1 MGIVYRLAARVVV
14 WLGPEENDSD
24 RAMTLIADLSDAS
37 KAPGAVE
44 QLKSPTDPPFP
55 PVFRLIL
62 RPWFDRLWIRQ
73 EIRLG
78 NSQSMVL
85 VGTQTLLWSQF
96 CPGLK
101 RLWLVMWQETSK
113 HTELILRLGS
123 LEGLLFAP
131 PFLDFSNLRQ
141 HCGRTLCRDPRDRI
155 YAVLSLLHGADRLEI
170 RPDYTRSVKQV
181 YLDVLRQ
188 HVCQSRDVGFLASC
202 EWLEEPSLPSWVPDF
217 KTRAKGLGEVLPEF
231 HRAHGLVFGSDTAV
245 LNGGR
250 LRTTGGIT
258 NAEEAQIPLIL
269 GNTLLKKYARGPSAA
284 LFSGS
289 FGHLPHATLFE
300 DLGSVVECLRR
311 LHGENRGSLTE
322 QEQDILTPLLRSA
335 EFYLGTGQILHSE
348 KGDGGLAGGL
358 PRPGD
363 GVYVILGCALP
374 MVLREEK
381 EAAIEWSAH
390 ATLTATWMARRS
402 SGLGRTATSP

>member
-1 MGIVYRLAARVVV
+1 MASYYEPFPDQWIRLMSIYPANYHQDVTVSITAVPLLEDSPPAYEALSYVWGTEDDLVLMTVESSTGPASQLSVTQNLLVAVKHLRLVGKPRTMWIDALCINQSDEDEKGPQVARMGIVYRLAARVVV

-44 QLKSPTDPPFP
+44 QLKSSTDPPFP

-85 VGTQTLLWSQF
+85 IGTQTLLWSQF
-96 CPGLK
+96 CAGLK

-188 HVCQSRDVGFLASC
+188 HVRQSRDVGFLASC
-202 EWLEEPSLPSWVPDF
+202 EWPKEPSLPS
-217 KTRAKGLGEVLPEF
+217 
-231 HRAHGLVFGSDTAV
+231 
-245 LNGGR
+245 
-250 LRTTGGIT
+250 
-258 NAEEAQIPLIL
+258 
-269 GNTLLKKYARGPSAA
+269 
-284 LFSGS
+284 
-289 FGHLPHATLFE
+289 
-300 DLGSVVECLRR
+300 
-311 LHGENRGSLTE
+311 
-322 QEQDILTPLLRSA
+322 
-335 EFYLGTGQILHSE
+335 
-348 KGDGGLAGGL
+348 
-358 PRPGD
+358 
-363 GVYVILGCALP
+363 
-374 MVLREEK
+374 
-381 EAAIEWSAH
+381 
-390 ATLTATWMARRS
+390 
-402 SGLGRTATSP
+402 